1 MSSKYTMQQ
10 LFSCRIS
17 FACLVTIGTDFFIA
31 GRPLIKGMA
40 ALTANFF
47 AALGKDVGCL
57 YELLLGHEVLPL
69 QFMLHADLLA
79 ELATDTQLEVK

>member
-1 MSSKYTMQQ
+1 
-10 LFSCRIS
+10 
-17 FACLVTIGTDFFIA
+17 
-31 GRPLIKGMA
+31 MA

-79 ELATDTQLEVK
+79 EIAADTQLGVK